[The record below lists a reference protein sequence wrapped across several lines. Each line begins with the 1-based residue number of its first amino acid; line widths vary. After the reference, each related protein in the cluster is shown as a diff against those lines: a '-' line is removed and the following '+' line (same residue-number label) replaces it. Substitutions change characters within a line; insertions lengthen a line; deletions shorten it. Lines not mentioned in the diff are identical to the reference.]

1 MITVVDWQAKQPIEN
16 LLEESTVAHGGSGE
30 SGVDALCRCLM
41 DLVHIYVYSMRGTDM
56 EG

>member
-30 SGVDALCRCLM
+30 SGVDVLCLCLM
-41 DLVHIYVYSMRGTDM
+41 DLVDIYIQ
-56 EG
+56 